1 MPESLIVARDLTKH
15 YPVRS
20 TGMRGPRATVK
31 AVDGIDLDLAAGECL
46 ALVGE
51 SGCGKS
57 TLASLITR
65 LEDPSGGSIIVDGEP
80 VAGSRREALRF
91 RRDVQIVL
99 QDPFSSLNPR
109 LTIESVL
116 REPFEIHR
124 GLLPRSRWRER
135 SIELLEMVGL
145 TEEHLDRYP
154 HEFSGGQRQ
163 RISIARALAVEP
175 RVLVLDEPLSA
186 LDVSVQAQIVALLKE
201 LQSTLGL
208 AYLFIS
214 HDLAVVRS
222 MADRVAVMYLGRIV
236 EQGATRDVYES
247 PQHPYTQALLSSSP
261 IPDPRKRDQPGRIV
275 LQGDAPSPIDPPSG
289 CTFRTRCWRAV
300 SACSER
306 PPELSGEGRLVACF
320 RPGPDAA
327 TRVVIREDLA

>member
-1 MPESLIVARDLTKH
+1 MPEPLIVARSLTKH
-15 YPVRS
+15 YPVRR
-20 TGMRGPRATVK
+20 TGLRGPRATVK
-31 AVDGIDLDLAAGECL
+31 AVDGIDLDLAASECL

-65 LEDPSGGSIIVDGEP
+65 LEDPSGGSIKVDGEP
-80 VAGSRREALRF
+80 IAGGRRDALQF

-124 GLLPRSRWRER
+124 ALVPRSRWRER

-236 EQGATRDVYES
+236 EQGATRDVYEN

-261 IPDPRKRDQPGRIV
+261 IPDPRMRDQPGRIV
-275 LQGDAPSPIDPPSG
+275 LHGDAPSPIDPPSG

-300 SACSER
+300 SACAGS
-306 PPELSGEGRLVACF
+306 PPELSGEDQLVACF
-320 RPGPDAA
+320 RPGPETG
-327 TRVVIREDLA
+327 TRIVEAMSSP

>member
-1 MPESLIVARDLTKH
+1 MPEPIIVAKGLAKH
-15 YPVRS
+15 YPVGSQYLRKN
-20 TGMRGPRATVK
+20 RLAVK
-31 AVDGIDLDLAAGECL
+31 AVDGVNLELSEGECL

-57 TLASLITR
+57 TLASLITH
-65 LEDPSGGSIIVDGEP
+65 LEKPSGGTITIDGAP
-80 VAGSRREALRF
+80 LATQRRHSLKF

-109 LTIESVL
+109 MTIEAVL

-124 GLLPRSRWRER
+124 DLLPRSQWRAR

-145 TEEHLDRYP
+145 NAEHLERYP

-186 LDVSVQAQIVALLKE
+186 LDVSVQAQIVFLLKD
-201 LQSTLGL
+201 LQSRLGL
-208 AYLFIS
+208 AFLFIS
-214 HDLAVVRS
+214 HDLSVVRS

-236 EQGATRDVYES
+236 EQGPTREVYEH
-247 PQHPYTQALLSSSP
+247 PLHPYTKALLSSSP
-261 IPDPRKRDQPGRIV
+261 IPDPRKRNQPGRIV

-300 SACSER
+300 AVCATEPPPLSAA
-306 PPELSGEGRLVACF
+306 GGGRLVACY
-320 RPGPDAA
+320 RANEPD
-327 TRVVIREDLA
+327 VS

>member
-1 MPESLIVARDLTKH
+1 MSKPLVHAQDLVKH
-15 YPVRS
+15 YPVGPKRLGTPRS
-20 TGMRGPRATVK
+20 AVK
-31 AVDGIDLDLAAGECL
+31 AVDGVSLELFAGECL

-65 LEDPSGGSIIVDGEP
+65 LENPSAGSIT
-80 VAGSRREALRF
+80 VAGAPASGTRRDALAF
-91 RRDVQIVL
+91 HRDVQIVL

-109 LTIESVL
+109 FTIEAVL

-124 GLLPRSRWRER
+124 DLLPRSQWRAR

-186 LDVSVQAQIVALLKE
+186 LDVSVQAQIVFLLKD
-201 LQSTLGL
+201 LQSRLNL
-208 AYLFIS
+208 AFLFIS

-236 EQGATRDVYES
+236 EQGPTSELYSS
-247 PQHPYTQALLSSSP
+247 PQHPYTKALLSSSP

-289 CTFRTRCWRAV
+289 CTFRSRCWRATAACAVTSPSLSEV
-300 SACSER
+300 S
-306 PPELSGEGRLVACF
+306 PGRLVACF
-320 RPGPDAA
+320 RAGDADESG
-327 TRVVIREDLA
+327 VPLAS

>member
-1 MPESLIVARDLTKH
+1 MSDPLVIARDLVKH
-15 YPVRS
+15 YPVGRKRIGRLRS
-20 TGMRGPRATVK
+20 AVK
-31 AVDGIDLDLAAGECL
+31 AVDGVDLELSAGECL

-65 LEDPSGGSIIVDGEP
+65 LEEPSGGTITVDGEP
-80 VAGSRREALRF
+80 ATGNRREALAF

-109 LTIESVL
+109 LTIEAVL

-124 GLLPRSRWRER
+124 GLRPRSQWRAR

-145 TEEHLDRYP
+145 AEEHLGRYP

-186 LDVSVQAQIVALLKE
+186 LDVSVQAQIVFLLKD
-201 LQSTLGL
+201 LQARLGL
-208 AYLFIS
+208 AFLFIS

-236 EQGATRDVYES
+236 EQGPTAEIYGT
-247 PQHPYTQALLSSSP
+247 PQHPYTKALLSSSP
-261 IPDPRKRDQPGRIV
+261 IPDPRQRDQPGRIV

-300 SACSER
+300 AACAEAPPALSSA
-306 PPELSGEGRLVACF
+306 GEGRMVACF
-320 RPGPDAA
+320 RPGNEDVAA
-327 TRVVIREDLA
+327 A

>member
-1 MPESLIVARDLTKH
+1 MIAEPLLSGSDLTKH
-15 YPVRS
+15 FAVKRHGGKARRTALVR
-20 TGMRGPRATVK
+20 
-31 AVDGIDLDLAAGECL
+31 AVDGVSLSVRPGECL

-57 TLASLITR
+57 TLAGLMSQLDT
-65 LEDPSGGSIIVDGEP
+65 PTSGA
-80 VAGSRREALRF
+80 VAFAGQATAAGRAAQLQF

-109 LTIESVL
+109 MTIAAVL
-116 REPFEIHR
+116 REPFEIHS
-124 GLLPRSRWRER
+124 GLLPRAQWRAR
-135 SIELLEMVGL
+135 SIELLELVGL
-145 TEEHLDRYP
+145 GEEHLDRYP

-186 LDVSVQAQIVALLKE
+186 LDVSVQAQIVTLLKD
-201 LQSTLGL
+201 LQARLGL

-236 EQGATRDVYES
+236 EEGPTAEVYAR
-247 PQHPYTQALLSSSP
+247 PTHPYTRALLSSSP
-261 IPDPRKRDQPGRIV
+261 IPDPGARDRSGRIV
-275 LQGDAPSPIDPPSG
+275 LTGEVPSPIDPPSG
-289 CTFRTRCWRAV
+289 CPFRTRCWLATPECAV
-300 SACSER
+300 KR
-306 PPELSGEGRLVACF
+306 PELAQFDDGADLHRVACI
-320 RPGPDAA
+320 RASDSAA
-327 TRVVIREDLA
+327 GL